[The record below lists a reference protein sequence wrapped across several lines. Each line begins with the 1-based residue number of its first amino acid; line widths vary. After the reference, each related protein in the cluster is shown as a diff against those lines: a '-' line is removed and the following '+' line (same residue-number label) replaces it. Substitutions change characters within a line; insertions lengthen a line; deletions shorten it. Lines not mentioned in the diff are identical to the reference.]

1 MYMSKIKTT
10 HVGSLPRSKE
20 LSELLFKKDK
30 KELFDQSQLDKIIE
44 DNVNRIVKK
53 QIDIGIDVISDGE
66 MSKISYAT
74 YVKDR
79 IQGFSGESERKAPKD
94 LDDFPSY
101 KEKIAR
107 SGGTPTYTRPCC
119 TDELKIKDT
128 KSLTKDIDNLKK
140 ALKINNHDIA
150 FMNSAS
156 PGVISNFLPNKFYKN
171 DDEYLN
177 SLSKIMKLEY
187 EEITNNNLY
196 LQIDCPDLALAR
208 HMTFKDVDE
217 KSFLFRAEKQVEF
230 LNEAV
235 RDIDSS
241 KLRMHIC
248 WGNYEGPH
256 TYDIALEKILPIAF
270 KANIQTYLIEAS
282 NPRHAHE
289 WKVFENIKVP
299 NDKIIVPGVIDSTSN
314 FVEHEELVKERIIKY
329 SKVIP
334 KDQLMAGSDCGFST
348 FAGFGNV
355 DENIVYKKFESLV
368 AGATLASNAI

>member
-1 MYMSKIKTT
+1 MYKIKTT
-10 HVGSLPRSKE
+10 HVGSLPRSKK
-20 LSELLFKKDK
+20 LSEILFKKDK
-30 KELFDQSQLDKIIE
+30 NELFDQVELDKIIE
-44 DNVNRIVKK
+44 EDVNKIVKK
-53 QIDIGIDVISDGE
+53 QIDIGIDIISDGE

-79 IQGFSGESERKAPKD
+79 LYGFSGESERRAPKD

-101 KEKIAR
+101 KEKIAK

-119 TDELKIKDT
+119 TADLKIKDT
-128 KSLTKDIDNLKK
+128 KSLTKDISNLKS
-140 ALKINNHDIA
+140 ALKKNNHSQGFI
-150 FMNSAS
+150 NSAS

-171 DDEYLN
+171 DDDYLEA
-177 SLSKIMKLEY
+177 LSKIMKTEY
-187 EEITNNNLY
+187 DEITKNDLL

-208 HMTFKDVDE
+208 HMTFKNVSDE
-217 KSFLFRAEKQVEF
+217 EFLVRAEKQIEC
-230 LNEAV
+230 LNEAIK
-235 RDIDSS
+235 DIDAS

-256 TYDIALEKILPIAF
+256 IHDIGLEKILPIAL

-289 WKVFENIKVP
+289 WQVFENIKLP
-299 NDKIIVPGVIDSTSN
+299 NDKVIVPGVIDSTSN
-314 FVEHEELVKERIIKY
+314 FIEHEELVKNRIIQY
-329 SKVIP
+329 SKVID

-368 AGATLASNAI
+368 AGAELASNAI

>member
-20 LSELLFKKDK
+20 LSELLFKKDR

-44 DNVNRIVKK
+44 DNVNKIVKK
-53 QIDIGIDVISDGE
+53 QIDIGIDIISDGE

-79 IQGFSGESERKAPKD
+79 IKGFSGESERKAPKD

-128 KSLTKDIDNLKK
+128 KSLTNDIDNLKK